1 MLNAVLQK
9 EIETLPESALDEVVD
24 FVHFLKAKFSE
35 NKNCASKKSMYGVWQ
50 GEHFY
55 MADDFNEPLSDF
67 AEYM

>member
-1 MLNAVLQK
+1 MLNAVLQR
-9 EIETLPESALDEVVD
+9 EIETLPETALDEVVD
-24 FVHFLKAKFSE
+24 FVRFLKTKFAEKE
-35 NKNCASKKSMYGVWQ
+35 NPPQKKSMYGVWQ